1 MQTLTPEAAGCAP
14 GEAVLLQSSELVEDV
29 DVGVIGTA
37 VVLLPE
43 KLGIGIKNKYFSD
56 REERK
61 KKTQQQKT
69 KTATNYCSYTFV
81 YFIFTGACL

>member
-1 MQTLTPEAAGCAP
+1 MQIQTLTPEAAVCAP

-43 KLGIGIKNKYFSD
+43 KLGIGFKKKYFPD
-56 REERK
+56 REEK
-61 KKTQQQKT
+61 KKKPKT
-69 KTATNYCSYTFV
+69 KTYK
-81 YFIFTGACL
+81 LL

>member
-1 MQTLTPEAAGCAP
+1 MQIQTLTPEAAVCAP

-43 KLGIGIKNKYFSD
+43 RLGIGIKRKYFPD
-56 REERK
+56 GEEK
-61 KKTQQQKT
+61 KKTKQLKT
-69 KTATNYCSYTFV
+69 IAATFSYIL
-81 YFIFTGACL
+81 YFIFTRACL